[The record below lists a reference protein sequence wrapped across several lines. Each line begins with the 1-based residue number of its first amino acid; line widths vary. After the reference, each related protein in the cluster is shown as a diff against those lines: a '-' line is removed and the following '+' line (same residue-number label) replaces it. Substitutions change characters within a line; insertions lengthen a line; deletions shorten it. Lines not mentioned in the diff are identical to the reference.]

1 MVQAHVSLRVKRLM
15 QAAIIAVIAF
25 AGISIYTDM
34 SSLGER
40 LSGFG
45 WWAFAAA
52 LALALFNYAL
62 RFVRWT
68 LYLRKA
74 EVPLETGLS
83 IRIFLS
89 GFALSITPGKLGELV
104 KCYLIREFRSVPITK
119 TAPLVVGERV
129 TDLAALLVLGLI
141 GVSAYG
147 VAQTMVLIGTLFV
160 GAALI
165 GLSWPLLAHGTIRM
179 ITNPGF
185 LRRFREPLMEFYAG
199 LAELVRPWP
208 MLWATGLAVVA
219 WLAECIGFALILSAF
234 PGTEVPLGLAILIY
248 AATTVAGAL
257 SFLPGGL
264 LVTEATM
271 ALLLVESSRGVDE
284 PTALAATILIR
295 LATLWFAVLIGVVT
309 LALLRRTSSLA
320 DQALE
325 AVSNE
330 PRGAAATE
338 ADSG

>member
-1 MVQAHVSLRVKRLM
+1 MVQASVTLRVKRLM
-15 QAAIIAVIAF
+15 QATIIAVLAF

-34 SSLGER
+34 SALGNR

-45 WWAFAAA
+45 WWALAAA
-52 LALALFNYAL
+52 LGLALFNYVV
-62 RFVRWT
+62 RFLRWT

-74 EVPLETGLS
+74 EVHLETGLS

-104 KCYLIREFRSVPITK
+104 KCYLIREFRAVPIAK

-129 TDLAALLVLGLI
+129 TDLAALLVLALI
-141 GVSAYG
+141 GVSVYG
-147 VAQTMVLIGTLFV
+147 VAQNMVLIGSVLV

-165 GLSWPLLAHGTIRM
+165 GLSWPMFAKGSISML
-179 ITNPGF
+179 TNPGF
-185 LRRFREPLMEFYAG
+185 LRRFREPLLEFYEG

-208 MLWATGLAVVA
+208 MFWATGLAVIA

-248 AATTVAGAL
+248 ATTTVAGAL

-295 LATLWFAVLIGVVT
+295 LATLWFAVLIGVVS
-309 LALLRRTSSLA
+309 LALLRRKSGLA
-320 DQALE
+320 DLAIT
-325 AVSNE
+325 
-330 PRGAAATE
+330 AATNQAE
-338 ADSG
+338 